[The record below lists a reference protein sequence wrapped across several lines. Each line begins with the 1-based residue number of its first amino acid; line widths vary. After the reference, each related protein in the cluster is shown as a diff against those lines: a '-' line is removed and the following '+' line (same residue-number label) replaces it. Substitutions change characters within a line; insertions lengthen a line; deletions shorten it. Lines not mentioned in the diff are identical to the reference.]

1 MQQLNREI
9 EIDNLLKSNEV
20 YSQNFKHGALSS
32 PPKRKLAI
40 LSCMDARLNVENAL
54 GLNPGD
60 AHIIRN
66 AGGIATDDAI
76 RSFIISHELLGTS
89 EFLIINHL
97 DCGMLKFEDQ
107 DLRDKLQKKHNSDAS
122 QLNFHTF
129 KDIQVNVKNQVE
141 KIKSSPFLS
150 KDIVVHGLIYDVKTG
165 KLQKII

>member
-1 MQQLNREI
+1 MQHVNRKTEI
-9 EIDNLLKSNEV
+9 NNLLKANEE
-20 YSQNFKHGALSS
+20 YSQDFKDGALSS

-76 RSFIISHELLGTS
+76 RSFIVSHELLGTS

-97 DCGMLKFEDQ
+97 DCGMLKFKDQ
-107 DLRDKLQKKHNSDAS
+107 DLRDRLQEKYKSDAS

-129 KDIQVNVKNQVE
+129 EDIQVNLKNQIE

-150 KDIVVHGLIYDVKTG
+150 KDIIIHGLIYDVKTG